1 MGEARAAAVPGWRVG
16 VPARWRGTAAWLI
29 ANRIGSGALTLL
41 IVSAVIFV
49 ITGWLPGDAAQ
60 EALGQSATPET
71 VAALRAQYGLDKPPH
86 VRYFNWLMGMLSG
99 NLGQSF
105 TASMPVAELI
115 ATRLPKSLILAAVT
129 AAVSVPLAL
138 AIGIVSAMWRGT
150 LLDRALNI
158 ATLSMV
164 AVPEFLVATIAVLV
178 FAVKLQWLSALSN
191 AVDVSTPTQFFRTY
205 AMPVATL
212 CFVVIAQM
220 ARMTRAAVIDQ
231 LSASYV
237 EMAVLK
243 GARPTRVALRHA
255 LPNAIGP
262 IANAVALSL
271 SYLLG
276 GVVIVETIFNYPGI
290 ASLMVDA
297 VSNRDMPVVQACAMI
312 FCFAYLL
319 LVLVADVVA
328 ILANPRLRHR

>member
-1 MGEARAAAVPGWRVG
+1 MADKAIAARLV
-16 VPARWRGTAAWLI
+16 L
-29 ANRIGSGALTLL
+29 NRIGVGALTLL
-41 IVSAVIFV
+41 IVSAVIFT
-49 ITGWLPGDAAQ
+49 ITSLLPGDAAQ
-60 EALGQSATPET
+60 EALGQSATAET
-71 VAALRAQYGLDKPPH
+71 VAALRAQYGLDKPGP
-86 VRYFNWLMGMLSG
+86 VRYANWLGGLVTG

-105 TASMPVAELI
+105 SASMPVAELI
-115 ATRLPKSLILAAVT
+115 ATRLPKSLLLASVT
-129 AAVSVPLAL
+129 AAVSVPIALAL
-138 AIGIVSAMWRGT
+138 GILAAMARGGA
-150 LLDRALNI
+150 LDRALSL
-158 ATLSMV
+158 ATLGMV
-164 AVPEFLVATIAVLV
+164 AVPEFLVATVAVLL
-178 FAVKLQWLSALSN
+178 FAVKLRWFPALSN
-191 AVDVSTPTQFFRTY
+191 SLDIKDAGQFFRTY
-205 AMPVATL
+205 AMPVLTL

-243 GARPTRVALRHA
+243 GAKPARVALRHA

-276 GVVIVETIFNYPGI
+276 GVVIVETIFNYPGL

-297 VSNRDMPVVQACAMI
+297 VTNRDMPVVQACAMI

-319 LVLVADVVA
+319 LVLVADLVA
-328 ILANPRLRHR
+328 ILSNPRLRHR

>member
-1 MGEARAAAVPGWRVG
+1 MAERAVAARLV
-16 VPARWRGTAAWLI
+16 
-29 ANRIGSGALTLL
+29 ANRIGVGAFTLVL
-41 IVSAVIFV
+41 VSAVIFA
-49 ITGWLPGDAAQ
+49 ITGLLPGDAAQ
-60 EALGQSATPET
+60 EALGQAATPET
-71 VAALRAQYGLDKPPH
+71 VAALRAQYGLDKPAL
-86 VRYFNWLMGMLSG
+86 VRYASWLGGLATG
-99 NLGQSF
+99 DLGRSF
-105 TASMPVAELI
+105 LAGVPVADLV
-115 ATRLPKSLILAAVT
+115 ASRLPKSLLLAAVT
-129 AAVSVPLAL
+129 AAVSVPIAL
-138 AIGIVSAMWRGT
+138 TIGILSAMWRGGK
-150 LLDRALNI
+150 LDRALNV

-164 AVPEFLVATIAVLV
+164 AVPEFLVATIAVLL
-178 FAVKLQWLSALSN
+178 FAVKLRWFPALSN
-191 AVDVSTPTQFFRTY
+191 AVDIRDAGHFFQTY
-205 AMPVATL
+205 AMPVLTL
-212 CFVVIAQM
+212 CFVIIAQM

-243 GARPTRVALRHA
+243 GAKPARVALRHA

-297 VSNRDMPVVQACAMI
+297 VTNRDMPVVQACAMI

-319 LVLVADVVA
+319 LVLVADLVA
-328 ILANPRLRHR
+328 ILSNPRLRHR